1 MVSMLMVSIVR
12 ILLTMNP
19 NDVNDD
25 YDANLDDHDDSDELV
40 SHDDDANCMM
50 IMIVT
55 SSASMLQCPYM
66 PGPRGLRLRSFRRTL
81 SMLVMID

>member
-1 MVSMLMVSIVR
+1 MMDLMLMVSIVM
-12 ILLTMNP
+12 ILLIINP

-25 YDANLDDHDDSDELV
+25 YDAILDDHDELV
-40 SHDDDANCMM
+40 SHDDDGNCMM
-50 IMIVT
+50 IIMIT